1 MNQATAATPA
11 TSATAATATT
21 AESAAGR
28 SSAPRAVLGD
38 GAVSPAVFR
47 SVTRASVEDFLFH
60 ESELLDTWQLD
71 AWANLFTD
79 DGEYLI
85 PPTDLPDGDPAKHL
99 FLVYDDRH
107 RLGERAKRLGK
118 KAAHAEFPHSRTRH
132 LITNVRMVQQG
143 ETVNATCNFVV
154 YRSKN
159 GVNDIYPGHSIY
171 RLVAQADGGFRIRS
185 KRAVLDVDTL
195 RPQGKVSII
204 L

>member
-1 MNQATAATPA
+1 MNDATLATPA
-11 TSATAATATT
+11 GAANTMAMR
-21 AESAAGR
+21 AAPG
-28 SSAPRAVLGD
+28 AALGD
-38 GAVSPAVFR
+38 GAVSRA
-47 SVTRASVEDFLFH
+47 VTRTEVEDFLFH
-60 ESELLDTWQLD
+60 ESDLLDTWQLD

-85 PPTDLPDGDPAKHL
+85 PPTDLPDGDASKHL

-107 RLGERAKRLGK
+107 RLGERARRLGK

-132 LITNVRMVQQG
+132 LITNVRITQEGAAVH
-143 ETVNATCNFVV
+143 ATCNFVV

-171 RLVAQADGGFRIRS
+171 RLVPQADGGFRIRS

>member
-1 MNQATAATPA
+1 MGN
-11 TSATAATATT
+11 
-21 AESAAGR
+21 
-28 SSAPRAVLGD
+28 AVL
-38 GAVSPAVFR
+38 AELKVR
-47 SVTRASVEDFLFH
+47 SVSRAEVEDFLFH
-60 ESELLDTWQLD
+60 EADLLDRWSLD
-71 AWANLFTD
+71 AWAMLFTD

-85 PPTDLPDGDPAKHL
+85 PPTDLPDGDPGKHL

-132 LITNVRMVQQG
+132 LVTNVRITQDGVIAN
-143 ETVNATCNFVV
+143 VTCNFVV

-171 RLVAQADGGFRIRS
+171 RLVAQADGGFKIRS

>member
-1 MNQATAATPA
+1 MNDATLATPA
-11 TSATAATATT
+11 GAANTTGTAA
-21 AESAAGR
+21 SAATIALR
-28 SSAPRAVLGD
+28 AAPGAALGD
-38 GAVSPAVFR
+38 GAVSRAASR
-47 SVTRASVEDFLFH
+47 AVTRTEVEDFLFH
-60 ESELLDTWQLD
+60 ESDLLDTWQLD

-85 PPTDLPDGDPAKHL
+85 PPTDLPDGDASKHL

-107 RLGERAKRLGK
+107 RLGERARRLGK

-132 LITNVRMVQQG
+132 LITNVRISQEGAAVH
-143 ETVNATCNFVV
+143 ATCNFVV

-171 RLVAQADGGFRIRS
+171 RLVPQADGGFRIRS

>member
-1 MNQATAATPA
+1 MGSAERAAI
-11 TSATAATATT
+11 SA
-21 AESAAGR
+21 
-28 SSAPRAVLGD
+28 RA
-38 GAVSPAVFR
+38 
-47 SVTRASVEDFLFH
+47 VTRAEVEDFLFQ
-60 ESELLDTWQLD
+60 EADLLDNWKLD
-71 AWANLFTD
+71 EWASLFTD

-118 KAAHAEFPHSRTRH
+118 KSAHAEFPHSRTRH
-132 LITNVRMVQQG
+132 LVTNVRVAQEG
-143 ETVNATCNFVV
+143 TEINVTCNFVV
-154 YRSKN
+154 YRSKQ

-171 RLVAQADGGFRIRS
+171 RLVAQADGGLRIRS

>member
-1 MNQATAATPA
+1 MSQTAI
-11 TSATAATATT
+11 ATT
-21 AESAAGR
+21 AGR
-28 SSAPRAVLGD
+28 SVAPGAALGVD
-38 GAVSPAVFR
+38 
-47 SVTRASVEDFLFH
+47 SVTRAVTRTITRNEVEDFLFH
-60 ESELLDTWQLD
+60 EAELLDTWKLD
-71 AWANLFTD
+71 EWANLFTD

-118 KAAHAEFPHSRTRH
+118 KSAHAEFPHSRTRH
-132 LITNVRMVQQG
+132 LVTNVRVVQDATQ
-143 ETVNATCNFVV
+143 VNPEINVICNFVV
-154 YRSKN
+154 YRSKH

-171 RLVAQADGGFRIRS
+171 RLLAIAEGGFRIRS

>member
-1 MNQATAATPA
+1 M
-11 TSATAATATT
+11 TSA
-21 AESAAGR
+21 
-28 SSAPRAVLGD
+28 
-38 GAVSPAVFR
+38 
-47 SVTRASVEDFLFH
+47 VTRAVTRTVTRSEVEDFLFH
-60 ESELLDTWQLD
+60 EADLLDTWQLD
-71 AWANLFTD
+71 EWAKLFTD

-118 KAAHAEFPHSRTRH
+118 KTAHAEFPHSRTRH
-132 LITNVRMVQQG
+132 LITNVRIAQDAT
-143 ETVNATCNFVV
+143 TVNATCNFVV

-159 GVNDIYPGHSIY
+159 GVNDVYPGHSLY
-171 RLVAQADGGFRIRS
+171 RLVVQADGSFKIRS

>member
-1 MNQATAATPA
+1 MSRAAI
-11 TSATAATATT
+11 ATT
-21 AESAAGR
+21 TGRSAAP
-28 SSAPRAVLGD
+28 SAAPGPSA
-38 GAVSPAVFR
+38 
-47 SVTRASVEDFLFH
+47 VTRSEVEDFLFH
-60 ESELLDTWQLD
+60 EAELLDTWQLD

-85 PPTDLPDGDPAKHL
+85 PPTDLPDGDPGKHL

-132 LITNVRMVQQG
+132 LVTNVRITQDGAIVD
-143 ETVNATCNFVV
+143 VKCNFVV

-159 GVNDIYPGHSIY
+159 GVNDIYPGHSLY
-171 RLVAQADGGFRIRS
+171 RLVAAAGGFKIRS